1 MRVIDFH
8 THILPPDC
16 VDRRNALCARD
27 QWFNSLFANPR
38 ARLACAED
46 LVASMDQAG
55 VDASVVFGF
64 AFADPGLCAACN
76 AYVLEA
82 ARQYPGRLL
91 PFLTVNPRAGE
102 LALRQA
108 IDGLA
113 AGAVG
118 IGELMP
124 DGQGFALTD
133 FACLDPLL
141 ELAREAGVPLMFH
154 ANEPVGHPYPGKG
167 DQGPQQ
173 AFQLA
178 EHAPDNTLVFSHWG
192 GGLPFYELMP
202 EVRAALTNTYYDT
215 AASLFLYDDAIF
227 RHVAAW
233 AAPKILWATDY
244 PLIGQARFLRRMRKL
259 GLESDLQDRLLGGNA
274 LTVLDQI
281 KTQGMEKP

>member
-1 MRVIDFH
+1 MPVVDFH
-8 THILPPDC
+8 TQILTPEFIM
-16 VDRRNALCARD
+16 RRADLCARD
-27 QWFNSLFANPR
+27 RWFNLLYANPR

-46 LVASMDQAG
+46 LVASMDQAR

-64 AFADPGLCAACN
+64 AFADAGLCAACN

-82 ARQYPGRLL
+82 AQQYPGRLL
-91 PFLTVNPRAGE
+91 PFLTVNPLAGE
-102 LALRQA
+102 TALRQA
-108 IDGLA
+108 IDGLE

-124 DGQGFALTD
+124 GGQGFALTD

-154 ANEPVGHPYPGKG
+154 VNEPVGHTYPGKG

-178 EHAPDNTLVFSHWG
+178 EHAPSNTLVFSHWG

-202 EVRAALTNTYYDT
+202 EGSAVLANTYYDT

-233 AAPKILWATDY
+233 AASKILWATDY
-244 PLIGQARFLRRMRKL
+244 PLIGQARFLRRMQKL
-259 GLESDLQDRLLGGNA
+259 GLESDLLDRLLGGNA
-274 LTVLDQI
+274 LTLLNRA
-281 KTQGMEKP
+281 KSQGMEKR